1 MYDTI
6 GIQQGWQCP
15 LCKRI
20 YAPFVTEC
28 FYCPRSGEQIM
39 TTTGTNPQVAR
50 IKLRGLEDS
59 ITPDEANNHLTYTTL
74 MEEPISPIK
83 STTAV
88 NNHISDSAWISRI
101 IEGEN

>member
-1 MYDTI
+1 MYDKI

-28 FYCPRSGEQIM
+28 FYCPRSNI
-39 TTTGTNPQVAR
+39 
-50 IKLRGLEDS
+50 
-59 ITPDEANNHLTYTTL
+59 TYTTL
-74 MEEPISPIK
+74 MEEPISPSK

-101 IEGEN
+101 TEGEN